1 MASLQRLA
9 DLSLLEAAGVLALA
23 LLALKTASTAL
34 LWLEP
39 WVRPLPPLVTVPL
52 TEAEALDVLPHAQK

>member
-1 MASLQRLA
+1 MASLQHLA
-9 DLSLLEAAGVLALA
+9 DLSLLEAAGALALA

-52 TEAEALDVLPHAQK
+52 AEAEALDVLPHAQK

>member
-9 DLSLLEAAGVLALA
+9 ELSLLETAGLLALAVLALR
-23 LLALKTASTAL
+23 TASSAIR
-34 LWLEP
+34 WLEP